1 MRQAGGD
8 MPRAGLRPR
17 TVASGGETLGEELLE
32 WGRTTFGVTINE
44 FYGQTECNLVVG
56 NNAAL
61 FPVRPGSMGRAIPG
75 HEVRV
80 VDDAGVAV
88 PTGEPGQ
95 IGIRRPDP
103 VMFLGYWNNPG
114 ASREKFAGEYLLTG
128 DMGRL
133 DAEGH
138 FWFLGRADDVITSA
152 GYRIGPGEIE
162 NCLMKHPAVAMA
174 AAVGVPDALRTEIV
188 KAFLVLK
195 PGRDA
200 GSALAREI
208 QDFVKLRLAAHEYP
222 RQIEF
227 VDSLPMTTT
236 GKIIRRELRKQG

>member
-1 MRQAGGD
+1 
-8 MPRAGLRPR
+8 
-17 TVASGGETLGEELLE
+17 
-32 WGRTTFGVTINE
+32 
-44 FYGQTECNLVVG
+44 VVG

-75 HEVRV
+75 HQVRV
-80 VDDAGVAV
+80 VDEEGS
-88 PTGEPGQ
+88 PMSTGEPGQ
-95 IGIRRPDP
+95 IAIRHPDP
-103 VMFLGYWNNPG
+103 VMFLGYWNN
-114 ASREKFAGEYLLTG
+114 AAATRDKFAGEYLLTG
-128 DMGRL
+128 DMGRQ
-133 DAEGH
+133 DVEGH

-174 AAVGVPDALRTEIV
+174 AAIGIPDALRTEIV

-195 PGRDA
+195 PGRA
-200 GSALAREI
+200 GDPALAREI
-208 QDFVKLRLAAHEYP
+208 QDFVKVTLAAHEYP

-236 GKIIRRELRKQG
+236 GKIMRRELRRRG